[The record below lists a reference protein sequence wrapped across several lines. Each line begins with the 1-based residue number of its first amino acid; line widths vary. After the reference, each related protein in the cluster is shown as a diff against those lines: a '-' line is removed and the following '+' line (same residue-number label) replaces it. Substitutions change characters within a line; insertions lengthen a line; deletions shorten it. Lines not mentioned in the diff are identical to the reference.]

1 MPKTPNKTKTNEDCV
16 VCGGSA
22 RLAVVPEWEV
32 PASSTKPAVVVQAV
46 ECFECEECGERY
58 LEPDQIRT
66 FEQKVIEAQRVA
78 KNLLS
83 AAEILE
89 IRESLGINKERLEK
103 ILNLN
108 PKSFYRWEN
117 SLSIQSDVVDTMLRI
132 LRKNPSAVYAL
143 AEERHI
149 PLTAP
154 KGRPRKVG

>member
-1 MPKTPNKTKTNEDCV
+1 MSRTTDKVKAMGDCA
-16 VCGGSA
+16 VCGAST
-22 RLAVVPEWEV
+22 LLVVVPEWEV
-32 PASSTKPAVVVQAV
+32 PGSATKPAVVVQAV
-46 ECFECEECGERY
+46 ECLECESCGERY
-58 LEPDQIRT
+58 LEPEQVRA
-66 FEQKVIEAQRVA
+66 FEKKVIEAQRAA

-83 AAEILE
+83 AAEILQ

-132 LRKNPSAVYAL
+132 LRKNPNAVYAL

-149 PLTAP
+149 PLTAL
-154 KGRPRKVG
+154 KGRPKKAG